1 MGLGLTRISGTEA
14 ATLPTTVDDF
24 YYETEYKV
32 LICKIYKRVV
42 KSLDRH
48 LRDAHNLRKK
58 KERQPLLDHYARF
71 EFTTLEDVATPPTN
85 GPPFKALRDP
95 ILAYLCNGYTHMST
109 SRKAIRGHYNK
120 KHDWRYSKGAPVYW
134 TEVYI
139 QSFFEGFYQQYFII
153 QTESAL
159 I

>member
-1 MGLGLTRISGTEA
+1 LTRISGTEA

-32 LICKIYKRVV
+32 LIYKIYKRVV

-71 EFTTLEDVATPPTN
+71 EFAILEDVATLPINRPL
-85 GPPFKALRDP
+85 FKALRDP
-95 ILAYLCNGYTHMST
+95 ILAYLCNGCTHMSI
-109 SRKAIRGHYNK
+109 SRKAIRGHCNK
-120 KHDWRYSKGAPVYW
+120 KHD
-134 TEVYI
+134 
-139 QSFFEGFYQQYFII
+139 
-153 QTESAL
+153 
-159 I
+159 